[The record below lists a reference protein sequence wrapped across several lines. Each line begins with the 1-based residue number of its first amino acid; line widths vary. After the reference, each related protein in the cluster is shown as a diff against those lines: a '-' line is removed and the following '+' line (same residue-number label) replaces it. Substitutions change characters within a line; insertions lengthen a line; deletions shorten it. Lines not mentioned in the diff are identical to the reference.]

1 VARLIRVLVINGTCL
16 QSEHTR
22 CLGQS
27 IPDWF
32 FRVDFQPLPR
42 HHHGA
47 MVSQVRATIRLGY
60 LAIDGRTSHH
70 HHVDL
75 GMGILPG

>member
-1 VARLIRVLVINGTCL
+1 
-16 QSEHTR
+16 
-22 CLGQS
+22 
-27 IPDWF
+27 
-32 FRVDFQPLPR
+32 
-42 HHHGA
+42 